1 MAFNLKCWQTFG
13 IILVDSIERRLK
25 LWFWLLIV
33 GVSCLIVGFIIGF
46 FVIRSV
52 FTKQLEKNPPINRD
66 MIRAMFMQMGRKPSE
81 KDITRV
87 MNSMNQYK

>member
-1 MAFNLKCWQTFG
+1 MIPWWVGLIIG
-13 IILVDSIERRLK
+13 IAC
-25 LWFWLLIV
+25 LL
-33 GVSCLIVGFIIGF
+33 VGFVVGF
-46 FVIRSV
+46 LVMRAI
-52 FTKQLEKNPPINRD
+52 FTKQLKDNPPINRD

>member
-1 MAFNLKCWQTFG
+1 MVK
-13 IILVDSIERRLK
+13 
-25 LWFWLLIV
+25 WFWLLIV

-81 KDITRV
+81 KDITHV

>member
-1 MAFNLKCWQTFG
+1 MVK
-13 IILVDSIERRLK
+13 
-25 LWFWLLIV
+25 WFWLLIV
-33 GVSCLIVGFIIGF
+33 GVSCLIVGFAIGF
-46 FVIRSV
+46 LVIRSV

>member
-1 MAFNLKCWQTFG
+1 MVK
-13 IILVDSIERRLK
+13 
-25 LWFWLLIV
+25 WFWLLIV
-33 GVSCLIVGFIIGF
+33 GVSCLIVGFVIGF

-87 MNSMNQYK
+87 MNSINQYK

>member
-1 MAFNLKCWQTFG
+1 MVK
-13 IILVDSIERRLK
+13 
-25 LWFWLLIV
+25 WFWLLIV
-33 GVSCLIVGFIIGF
+33 GVICLIVGFIVGF

>member
-1 MAFNLKCWQTFG
+1 MVK
-13 IILVDSIERRLK
+13 
-25 LWFWLLIV
+25 WFWLLIV
-33 GVSCLIVGFIIGF
+33 GVSCLIVSFVIGF

>member
-1 MAFNLKCWQTFG
+1 MIPWYIGLIIG
-13 IILVDSIERRLK
+13 IAC
-25 LWFWLLIV
+25 LL
-33 GVSCLIVGFIIGF
+33 VGFVIGF
-46 FVIRSV
+46 FVIRKV
-52 FTKQLEKNPPINRD
+52 FTRQLEKNPPINRD

>member
-1 MAFNLKCWQTFG
+1 MIAWYFAL
-13 IILVDSIERRLK
+13 IIGVVC
-25 LWFWLLIV
+25 LL
-33 GVSCLIVGFIIGF
+33 VGFVIGF
-46 FVIRSV
+46 FVIRAV
-52 FTKQLEKNPPINRD
+52 FTKQLKDNPPVNRD

>member
-1 MAFNLKCWQTFG
+1 MVK
-13 IILVDSIERRLK
+13 
-25 LWFWLLIV
+25 WFWLLIV
-33 GVSCLIVGFIIGF
+33 GVSCLIVGFIICL

>member
-1 MAFNLKCWQTFG
+1 MVK
-13 IILVDSIERRLK
+13 
-25 LWFWLLIV
+25 WFWLLIV
-33 GVSCLIVGFIIGF
+33 GVSCLSVGFIIGF

>member
-1 MAFNLKCWQTFG
+1 MVK
-13 IILVDSIERRLK
+13 
-25 LWFWLLIV
+25 WFWLLIV
-33 GVSCLIVGFIIGF
+33 GVSCLIVGFVIGF

-52 FTKQLEKNPPINRD
+52 FNKQLEKNPPINRD

>member
-1 MAFNLKCWQTFG
+1 MVK
-13 IILVDSIERRLK
+13 
-25 LWFWLLIV
+25 WFWLLIV

-81 KDITRV
+81 KDISRV

>member
-1 MAFNLKCWQTFG
+1 MLAWYWV
-13 IILVDSIERRLK
+13 LVIA
-25 LWFWLLIV
+25 V
-33 GVSCLIVGFIIGF
+33 VCLVVGFIIGF
-46 FVIRSV
+46 FVIKAV
-52 FTKQLEKNPPINRD
+52 FTKQLKDNPPINRD

>member
-1 MAFNLKCWQTFG
+1 MVK
-13 IILVDSIERRLK
+13 
-25 LWFWLLIV
+25 WFWLLIV
-33 GVSCLIVGFIIGF
+33 GVSCLVVGFIIGF

>member
-1 MAFNLKCWQTFG
+1 MLQWWVALIIG
-13 IILVDSIERRLK
+13 IV
-25 LWFWLLIV
+25 
-33 GVSCLIVGFIIGF
+33 CLIVGFIVGF
-46 FVIRSV
+46 LVIRAV
-52 FTKQLEKNPPINRD
+52 FNKQLKDNPPINRD

>member
-1 MAFNLKCWQTFG
+1 MVK
-13 IILVDSIERRLK
+13 
-25 LWFWLLIV
+25 WFWLLIV
-33 GVSCLIVGFIIGF
+33 GVICLIVGFVIGF

>member
-1 MAFNLKCWQTFG
+1 MVK
-13 IILVDSIERRLK
+13 
-25 LWFWLLIV
+25 WFWLLIV

-66 MIRAMFMQMGRKPSE
+66 MIRAMLLQMGRTPYE
-81 KDITRV
+81 KDLTRV

>member
-1 MAFNLKCWQTFG
+1 MAWYWVL
-13 IILVDSIERRLK
+13 
-25 LWFWLLIV
+25 
-33 GVSCLIVGFIIGF
+33 IIGLGCLVAG
-46 FVIRSV
+46 FVIGFLVVRAI
-52 FTKQLEKNPPINRD
+52 FTKQLKDNPPINRD

>member
-1 MAFNLKCWQTFG
+1 MVK
-13 IILVDSIERRLK
+13 
-25 LWFWLLIV
+25 WFWLLIV

-52 FTKQLEKNPPINRD
+52 FTKQLEKNPLINRD

>member
-1 MAFNLKCWQTFG
+1 MVK
-13 IILVDSIERRLK
+13 
-25 LWFWLLIV
+25 WFWLLIV
-33 GVSCLIVGFIIGF
+33 GVICLIVGFIIGF

>member
-1 MAFNLKCWQTFG
+1 MLAWYWVLVIG
-13 IILVDSIERRLK
+13 IACLV
-25 LWFWLLIV
+25 
-33 GVSCLIVGFIIGF
+33 VGFVIGF
-46 FVIRSV
+46 FVIRAI
-52 FTKQLEKNPPINRD
+52 FTKQLKNNPPINRD

>member
-1 MAFNLKCWQTFG
+1 MVK
-13 IILVDSIERRLK
+13 
-25 LWFWLLIV
+25 WFWLLIV

-52 FTKQLEKNPPINRD
+52 FTKQLEKNQPINRD

>member
-1 MAFNLKCWQTFG
+1 MAWWVGLIIG
-13 IILVDSIERRLK
+13 IVC
-25 LWFWLLIV
+25 LL
-33 GVSCLIVGFIIGF
+33 VGFVVGF
-46 FVIRSV
+46 LVMRAI
-52 FTKQLEKNPPINRD
+52 FTKQLKDNPPINRD

>member
-1 MAFNLKCWQTFG
+1 MLAWYWV
-13 IILVDSIERRLK
+13 LVIA
-25 LWFWLLIV
+25 IA
-33 GVSCLIVGFIIGF
+33 CLVVGFIVGF
-46 FVIRSV
+46 FVIKAV
-52 FTKQLEKNPPINRD
+52 FTKQLKDNPPINRD

>member
-1 MAFNLKCWQTFG
+1 MAWYW
-13 IILVDSIERRLK
+13 V
-25 LWFWLLIV
+25 LLIGV
-33 GVSCLIVGFIIGF
+33 GCLVAGFVIGF
-46 FVIRSV
+46 FVIRAV
-52 FTKQLEKNPPINRD
+52 FTKQLKDNPPINRD

>member
-1 MAFNLKCWQTFG
+1 MVK
-13 IILVDSIERRLK
+13 
-25 LWFWLLIV
+25 WFWLLIV

-87 MNSMNQYK
+87 MNSMYQYK

>member
-1 MAFNLKCWQTFG
+1 MVK
-13 IILVDSIERRLK
+13 
-25 LWFWLLIV
+25 WFWLLIV
-33 GVSCLIVGFIIGF
+33 GVSCLIVGFVIGF
-46 FVIRSV
+46 FVIRSI

>member
-1 MAFNLKCWQTFG
+1 MVK
-13 IILVDSIERRLK
+13 
-25 LWFWLLIV
+25 WFWLLIV

-66 MIRAMFMQMGRKPSE
+66 MIRVMFMQMGRKPSE

>member
-1 MAFNLKCWQTFG
+1 MVK
-13 IILVDSIERRLK
+13 
-25 LWFWLLIV
+25 WFWLLIV
-33 GVSCLIVGFIIGF
+33 GVSCLIVGFI
-46 FVIRSV
+46 IRSV

>member
-1 MAFNLKCWQTFG
+1 MVK
-13 IILVDSIERRLK
+13 
-25 LWFWLLIV
+25 WFWLLIV

-46 FVIRSV
+46 CVIRSV